1 MKKTARWAVF
11 LALSVSEAYS
21 DVARN
26 LNKRMVDGQEFRL
39 ARGLLKWN
47 GHNVSVLYGDHT
59 AVLLVDNEVCGS
71 CAELG
76 CQNAVIRARRAAA
89 LIVAGNGDTR
99 LLSELGFDLS
109 RDLVGYGRVLGLL
122 AASAA
127 FLFGE
132 YLIVDA
138 LCTLGNGEDGK
149 ASAVAAAVI
158 DCLQNCIYI
167 IRYLRD
173 EDYIRA
179 RAYTGVQRES
189 ARVAPH
195 ELDEEHSAVR

>member
-1 MKKTARWAVF
+1 M
-11 LALSVSEAYS
+11 
-21 DVARN
+21 
-26 LNKRMVDGQEFRL
+26 
-39 ARGLLKWN
+39 
-47 GHNVSVLYGDHT
+47 SVLDGDHSS
-59 AVLLVDNEVCGS
+59 VLLVDDEVGGS
-71 CAELG
+71 GAELG
-76 CQNAVIRARRAAA
+76 SQDAVIRARRAAA

-99 LLSELGFDLS
+99 LLSELCFDLS

-138 LCTLGNGEDGK
+138 LCALGNGEDGK

-158 DCLQNCIYI
+158 DCLQNCVDI
-167 IRYLRD
+167 IRYLGD

-179 RAYTGVQRES
+179 RADACVQRKP
-189 ARVAPH
+189 ACVAAH
-195 ELDEEHSAVR
+195 KLNDEHAAVR